1 MGTPASLRRVRIR
14 TADEDDAA
22 AVTALWTEAYA
33 KAGPE
38 GRQEPYA
45 LQEYF
50 AVAISA
56 DVRVAVD
63 DGGEVVAVAAIFPPG
78 SPGRSVA
85 GTGEAEFARLAVAK
99 AARRQGIARVLV
111 EGCIERA
118 GELGAE
124 AIALWSRPYQTAAH
138 GLYESLGFRRVPER
152 DGADR
157 EGRRW
162 IFRLD
167 L

>member
-1 MGTPASLRRVRIR
+1 MEIR

-22 AVTALWTEAYA
+22 AVAALWTEAYA

-50 AVAISA
+50 AVAVSA

-63 DGGEVVAVAAIFPPG
+63 DAGEVVAVAAVFPPG

-85 GTGEAEFARLAVAK
+85 ETGEAEFARLAVAK

-111 EGCIERA
+111 EGCIARA
-118 GELGAE
+118 REFGAE

-138 GLYESLGFRRVPER
+138 GLYESLGFRRAPER

-162 IFRLD
+162 VFRLD